1 MENIILIGFMGCGK
15 SSVGKRL
22 AGSLGMD
29 FIDTDELIEEKQKRT
44 ISDIFAQDGERA
56 FRDMETQ
63 CLHDLLEEE
72 RNAYVLSVGGGFPIR
87 EENRQL
93 LSKLGQVVFLQ
104 VTPDVVY
111 KRLQNDTTRPLLQ
124 GKNPR
129 GRIADLMN
137 ARREYYEAAAS
148 YIIDVSDKSFTDII
162 GEIVNVCGKET
173 I

>member
-29 FIDTDELIEEKQKRT
+29 FIDTDVLIEEKQKRT

-63 CLHDLLEEE
+63 CLHDLLGEK
-72 RNAYVLSVGGGFPIR
+72 RNAYVLSVGGGLPIR

-93 LSKLGQVVFLQ
+93 LSKLGKVVFLR

-124 GKNPR
+124 VEDPME
-129 GRIADLMN
+129 RIRTLMEKR
-137 ARREYYEAAAS
+137 APVYEACA
-148 YIIDVSDKSFTDII
+148 DVIVEVSGKSFEEII
-162 GEIVNVCGKET
+162 EEIERNSK
-173 I
+173 